1 MSNKNYQELIKD
13 RVFFGGADDVKD
25 MMENENADVV
35 FDLRVKN
42 YEVDPQINRVHSPI
56 VDDKEEQAETLKKA
70 IDHVVEAYQNDQ
82 KVYFHC
88 GGGNT
93 RAGTV
98 AIGALIALNKA
109 ETIEEAE
116 KMARSIRPTIK
127 SNPDMKESL
136 KKIFPNA

>member
-13 RVFFGGADDVKD
+13 RIFFGGADDVKE
-25 MMENENADVV
+25 MMENEKADIV
-35 FDLRVKN
+35 FDLRVKKID
-42 YEVDPQINRVHSPI
+42 VDPQINRIHSPI
-56 VDDKEEQAETLKKA
+56 VDDKEEQAETLKRA
-70 IDHVVEAYQNDQ
+70 IDHVVEAYKNDQ

-98 AIGALIALNKA
+98 AIGTLIALNKA
-109 ETIEEAE
+109 DSIEEAE
-116 KMARSIRPTIK
+116 EMTRAIRPTIK